1 MAAPASR
8 REAGA
13 FPGRWYAALKVGQ
26 SRNLS
31 PAYPVRHAVICSEA
45 NTSNERRDSCRT
57 GSSFLPC
64 LSSAVWVFLTRGR
77 MSVRCM
83 RSEIRRGSSGDAFS

>member
-26 SRNLS
+26 SEK
-31 PAYPVRHAVICSEA
+31 PK
-45 NTSNERRDSCRT
+45 
-57 GSSFLPC
+57 SSIPSQACCDLQ
-64 LSSAVWVFLTRGR
+64 
-77 MSVRCM
+77 
-83 RSEIRRGSSGDAFS
+83 